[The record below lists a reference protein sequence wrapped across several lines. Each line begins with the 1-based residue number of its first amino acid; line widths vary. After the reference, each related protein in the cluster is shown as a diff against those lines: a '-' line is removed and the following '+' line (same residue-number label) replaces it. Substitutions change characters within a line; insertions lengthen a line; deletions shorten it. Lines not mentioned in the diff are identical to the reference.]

1 MVADSTR
8 YKGEAMKQVL
18 KALEGD
24 ARLTPEQISTMT
36 GVPVDEVKAIIK
48 KAEEDKTILKYKTVI
63 NWDKVGEEQV
73 WALVEVKVTPQ
84 RNVGFDAIAERIYRF
99 PEARS
104 VYLASGTYDLA
115 VLVVGR
121 TMQEVAIFVSEK
133 LAPLETVQG
142 TVTHFI
148 LKKYKE
154 DGEILEGGEGVK
166 RLPVT
171 P

>member
-1 MVADSTR
+1 
-8 YKGEAMKQVL
+8 MKQIFE
-18 KALEGD
+18 ALEKD

-36 GVPVDEVKAIIK
+36 GISVNEVKKAIK
-48 KAEEDKTILKYKTVI
+48 KAEQDRAILKYKAVVDWT
-63 NWDKVGEEQV
+63 KLGEEQV
-73 WALVEVKVTPQ
+73 WALVEVKVVPQ
-84 RNVGFDAIAERIYRF
+84 RGVGFDAIAERIYRF
-99 PEARS
+99 PQARS

-115 VLVVGR
+115 VLVAGK
-121 TMQEVAIFVSEK
+121 TMQEIAIFVSEK

-154 DGEILEGGEGVK
+154 DGEILEGGEGIK

>member
-1 MVADSTR
+1 
-8 YKGEAMKQVL
+8 MKKIL
-18 KALEGD
+18 EALEKD

-36 GVPVDEVKAIIK
+36 GISIAEVKKAIK
-48 KAEEDKTILKYKTVI
+48 KAEEDRVILKYKTI
-63 NWDKVGEEQV
+63 IDWAKSGEEQV
-73 WALVEVKVTPQ
+73 WALVEVKVVPQ

-99 PEARS
+99 NEARS
-104 VYLASGTYDLA
+104 VYLASGTYDVA
-115 VLVVGR
+115 VLVAGK
-121 TMQEVAIFVSEK
+121 TMQEIAVFVSEK
-133 LAPLETVQG
+133 LAPLEAVQG

>member
-1 MVADSTR
+1 
-8 YKGEAMKQVL
+8 MKQIFE
-18 KALEGD
+18 ALEKD
-24 ARLTPEQISTMT
+24 ARLTPEQISIMT
-36 GVPVDEVKAIIK
+36 GISVAEVKKAIK
-48 KAEEDKTILKYKTVI
+48 KAEEDRAVLKYKAVI
-63 NWDKVGEEQV
+63 DWSKLGEEQV
-73 WALVEVKVTPQ
+73 WALVEVKVVPQ
-84 RNVGFDAIAERIYRF
+84 RDVGFDAIAERIYRF
-99 PEARS
+99 PQARS

-115 VLVVGR
+115 VLVAGKS
-121 TMQEVAIFVSEK
+121 MQEIAVFVSQK

-154 DGEILEGGEGVK
+154 DGEIFEGGEGIK